1 MTNSSVIGSTAQI
14 YGVQPAKVKIQN
26 GSQVNVK
33 IIFGDGNGKYT
44 ATVAGVRVNI
54 RSERVFESG
63 EIFKA
68 KLFVKD
74 GTVFLT
80 PIAENKSGI
89 QIENFP
95 LSVVSDFQVFDFFKN
110 LGLPSD
116 FAMLNIFQ
124 MMKQLQMK
132 LNIPL
137 FTKLHNIAVKFNGK
151 QKTAAEILMILADK
165 GFDFNE
171 EDIFSLLKLVD
182 NQIDYKEKNNEQ
194 NENAKKVLNKINL
207 KNGGWFII
215 PFCIE
220 NLFENNFVAETEF
233 FNKIAEND
241 AENDDK
247 KKNIFFDNK
256 VLSEISDE
264 KPENIIGFGNIRIL
278 IGNEQKIKLLNLS
291 CNFQNK
297 NYYFSLEHKNG
308 ICKKIKMNIDDE
320 NLENNHKILLKLQDK
335 IDKLFLS
342 GKIKSKT
349 EIEWGSKSELDGFS
363 CENEEFYSI
372 NQKI

>member
-1 MTNSSVIGSTAQI
+1 MTNSGVIVGAAQT

-33 IIFGDGNGKYT
+33 IILGDGNGKYS

-54 RSERVFESG
+54 RSERAFKNG
-63 EIFKA
+63 EVFKA

-80 PIAENKSGI
+80 PVAANKSGI

-116 FAMLNIFQ
+116 FVMLNIFQ

-137 FTKLHNIAVKFNGK
+137 FTKLHNFAVKFSGK

-171 EDIFSLLKLVD
+171 EDVFSLLKLVD
-182 NQIDYKEKNNEQ
+182 NQIDYKEKNNKQ
-194 NENAKKVLNKINL
+194 NENAKKLLNKINL
-207 KNGGWFII
+207 KDGGWFII

-220 NLFENNFVAETEF
+220 NLSENNFVTEAEL
-233 FNKIAEND
+233 FNKNSENID
-241 AENDDK
+241 KTKSRFFDDK
-247 KKNIFFDNK
+247 
-256 VLSEISDE
+256 VLTQNSDE
-264 KPENIIGFGNIRIL
+264 KLKNIIGFGNIRIL
-278 IGNEQKIKLLNLS
+278 IGNGKKIKLLNLS

-297 NYYFSLEHKNG
+297 DYYFSLEYKNG
-308 ICKKIKMNIDDE
+308 ICQKIKMNIDDE
-320 NLENNHKILLKLQDK
+320 NLEKHHKILLKLQDK
-335 IDKLFLS
+335 LEKLFLN
-342 GKIKSKT
+342 GKIKNKI
-349 EIEWGSKSELDGFS
+349 EIEWGTEDELNGFS